1 MNKKV
6 LGNMAGNSGLFFRT
20 RENGAAVF
28 RVDTENRQR
37 RLELQQIA
45 VVNIRNGNVKPQGDQ
60 IPTAAER
67 NEMDAWIVER
77 RKILAARK
85 VDDIKRTTD
94 HLNETAQW
102 VQSDATDEQ
111 TEQFSDDL
119 LMAMHDLRSV
129 LVRKK
134 SNILL
139 KK

>member
-1 MNKKV
+1 M
-6 LGNMAGNSGLFFRT
+6 LDNSGLFFRT

-28 RVDTENRQR
+28 RIDTENRQR

-45 VVNIRNGNVKPQGDQ
+45 VVNIRNGNVKPQGSQ

-67 NEMDAWIVER
+67 NEIDAWIVAR
-77 RKILAARK
+77 RKLLAIRK
-85 VDDIKRTTD
+85 VDDIKRATD

-102 VQSDATDEQ
+102 VQSDATDAQ
-111 TEQFSDDL
+111 IEQFSEDL

-134 SNILL
+134 SNIILQ
-139 KK
+139 K

>member
-1 MNKKV
+1 MSTKT
-6 LGNMAGNSGLFFRT
+6 GLFFRV

-28 RVDTENRQR
+28 RIDTENRQR
-37 RLELQQIA
+37 RLDLQQIA
-45 VVNIRNGNVKPQGDQ
+45 VANIRNGNVKPQGDQ

-67 NEMDAWIVER
+67 NEIDAWIIAR
-77 RKILAARK
+77 RKLLSTRK

-102 VQSDATDEQ
+102 VQSDATDAQ
-111 TEQFSDDL
+111 IDAFSDDL
-119 LMAMHDLRSV
+119 LMAMHDLRTV

-134 SNILL
+134 SNMLS

>member
-1 MNKKV
+1 MANM
-6 LGNMAGNSGLFFRT
+6 GNDTGLFFRV
-20 RENGAAVF
+20 RENGAVVF

-45 VVNIRNGNVKPQGDQ
+45 VVNIRNGNVKPQGDHF
-60 IPTAAER
+60 PTAAER
-67 NEMDAWIVER
+67 NEIDAWIVER
-77 RKILAARK
+77 RKLLAVRK
-85 VDDIKRTTD
+85 IDDIKRTID

-111 TEQFSDDL
+111 INAFTDEL

-134 SNILL
+134 SNILTRG
-139 KK
+139 

>member
-1 MNKKV
+1 M
-6 LGNMAGNSGLFFRT
+6 LDNSGLFFRT

-28 RVDTENRQR
+28 RIDTENRQR

-45 VVNIRNGNVKPQGDQ
+45 VVNIRNGNVKPQGSQ

-67 NEMDAWIVER
+67 NEIDAWIVAR
-77 RKILAARK
+77 RKLLAIRK
-85 VDDIKRTTD
+85 VDDIKRATD

-102 VQSDATDEQ
+102 VQSDATDAQ
-111 TEQFSDDL
+111 IEQFSEDL

-139 KK
+139 QK

>member
-1 MNKKV
+1 MT
-6 LGNMAGNSGLFFRT
+6 GNSGLFFRT
-20 RENGAAVF
+20 RENGAMVF

-45 VVNIRNGNVKPQGDQ
+45 IVNIRNGNVKPQGDQ

-67 NEMDAWIVER
+67 NEIDAWIVER
-77 RKILAARK
+77 RKMLTVRK
-85 VDDIKRTTD
+85 VDDIKRATD

-111 TEQFSDDL
+111 IEQFSDDL